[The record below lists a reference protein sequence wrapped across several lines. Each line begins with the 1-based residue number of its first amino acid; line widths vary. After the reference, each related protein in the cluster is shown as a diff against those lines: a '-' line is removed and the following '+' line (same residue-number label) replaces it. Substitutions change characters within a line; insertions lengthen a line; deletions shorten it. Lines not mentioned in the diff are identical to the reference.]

1 MSVHVQSE
9 LKFEFRSCDAGENDP
24 FHGSLPRDEV
34 HVWLAPLP
42 APAADI
48 PRLSS
53 FLSSDEKDR
62 AERFRLKRHRN
73 TFIFTRGT
81 LRALLANYLG
91 VFPAGL
97 HFAYAA
103 HGKPSLA
110 LPQTAPTLAFN
121 LSHTEGMAVFA
132 FARDRRL
139 GIDVEKVRSD
149 FDVEPIAER
158 FFSLAELLAL
168 RNVPGEHRH
177 EAFFRCW
184 TCKEA
189 YIKALGEGFSH
200 PLHQFDVSVSHAE
213 PAALLH
219 TRSDPAEAQRWCLRD
234 VPLPAGHVAAL
245 AVEAHPTPP
254 SSP

>member
-1 MSVHVQSE
+1 MTVHVQSE
-9 LKFEFRSCDAGENDP
+9 LKFEFRSCDAGENDS
-24 FHGSLPRDEV
+24 FHASLPRDEV

-42 APAADI
+42 AAAADI
-48 PRLSS
+48 PLLSIL
-53 FLSSDEKDR
+53 LSSDEKER
-62 AERFRLKRHRN
+62 AERFRLKKHRD

-81 LRALLANYLG
+81 LRTLLANYLG
-91 VFPAGL
+91 VPPAGL

-103 HGKPSLA
+103 HGKPFLA
-110 LPQTAPTLAFN
+110 FSQTAPTLAFN
-121 LSHTEGMAVFA
+121 LSHTEGMAAFA
-132 FARDRRL
+132 FTRDRKL

-149 FDVEPIAER
+149 FEVEPIAER

-168 RNVPGEHRH
+168 RNVPAEHRH
-177 EAFFRCW
+177 EAFFRSW

-200 PLHQFDVSVSHAE
+200 PLHQFDVSASHAE

-219 TRSDPAEAQRWCLRD
+219 TRPDPAEAQRWCLQD
-234 VPLPAGHVAAL
+234 VPLPPGHVAAL